1 MFIKKKNLLV
11 VSFSSVIIATVFVA
25 TLVGYN
31 LYLQWKKD
39 AHDLKY
45 RNSIYRLTADMF
57 RNDVVLSDV
66 DVKLEGGG
74 SFQPLP
80 FLEGSIKNNANKPIS
95 SLLLEIS
102 FTTPDNEVLYNNW
115 VYPLGE
121 RDLVNPA
128 SFAGGKHVKSILLPG
143 EGITFRHILRN
154 CPPEVVEKLSN
165 KSKFARDEEKG
176 RLKMS
181 CSVAGMSVL

>member
-11 VSFSSVIIATVFVA
+11 AAFSSVIIALVFVS
-25 TLVGYN
+25 TLIGYN
-31 LYLQWKKD
+31 LYLQWEKD

-66 DVKLEGGG
+66 DVKVEGGG

-80 FLEGSIKNNANKPIS
+80 FLEGSIKNNANKPIT

-102 FTTPDNEVLYNNW
+102 FATPDNRVLYNNW
-115 VYPLGE
+115 IYPLGE
-121 RDLVNPA
+121 RDLGNPA
-128 SFAGGKHVKSILLPG
+128 SFGGGKHVRSILLPG

-154 CPPEVVEKLSN
+154 CPPEVVEKLSA
-165 KSKFARDEEKG
+165 KSKFARSGQKD

-181 CSVAGMSVL
+181 CSIAGMSVL